1 MDVQL
6 STEKPLFFGIHYMAC
21 SQTNLG
27 KVHFLLVV
35 GGWGGGGLGPQRG
48 VSSVKVRVIPL
59 CKLFKG
65 MVTHLFQIFNE
76 DFVTLL
82 SIFLTVHLGLL

>member
-35 GGWGGGGLGPQRG
+35 GGWGGGGTGASEG
-48 VSSVKVRVIPL
+48 SVISESEGHTSL
-59 CKLFKG
+59 
-65 MVTHLFQIFNE
+65 
-76 DFVTLL
+76 
-82 SIFLTVHLGLL
+82 